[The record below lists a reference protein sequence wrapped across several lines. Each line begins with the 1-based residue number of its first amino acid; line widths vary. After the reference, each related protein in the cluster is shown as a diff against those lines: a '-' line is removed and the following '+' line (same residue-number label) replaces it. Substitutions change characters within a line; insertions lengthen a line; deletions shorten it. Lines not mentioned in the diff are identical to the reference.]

1 MSFVFD
7 PCFFPAFSFGKDL
20 LLIMGLTF
28 MAMGISQMAYCLL
41 RMKQKKLG
49 EMLHG

>member
-7 PCFFPAFSFGKDL
+7 PGFFPAFASKDL

-41 RMKQKKLG
+41 RMKQKKLS
-49 EMLHG
+49 EMLH